1 MGSEMCIRDSIR
13 DVEKHR
19 PENEIILYDCNRGW
33 TRWQALQVMQATSDL
48 CVTFEQP
55 CETLDDIAAIRPLH
69 SAAVSV
75 DETLVTL
82 QDGARIARDGLA
94 EVFGIKLN
102 RVGGLTKAARLR
114 DIALAHGIDI
124 FVMATGC
131 LLYTSPSPRD
141 LSTSRMPSSA

>member
-1 MGSEMCIRDSIR
+1 
-13 DVEKHR
+13 
-19 PENEIILYDCNRGW
+19 
-33 TRWQALQVMQATSDL
+33 
-48 CVTFEQP
+48 
-55 CETLDDIAAIRPLH
+55 LDNIAAIRPLH

-102 RVGGLTKAARLR
+102 RVGGLTKAARLS

-124 FVMATGC
+124 FVMATDASV
-131 LLYTSPSPRD
+131 LADTEALHLSPIF
-141 LSTSRMPSSA
+141 LTQISARSGPVGTC